1 MHKWLM
7 RKVTLL
13 AFLLMLGIL
22 IVAVL
27 VLVPVLAGVY
37 QGIAGG
43 ASLWQLLLGGGAGL
57 LMAVMYFL
65 GIVVSYG
72 LLLRFVALG
81 DDIAAIRRQ
90 QTGTSSSL
98 D

>member
-7 RKVTLL
+7 RNLTRL

-22 IVAVL
+22 AFAAL
-27 VLVPVLAGVY
+27 LLVPVLGGVY
-37 QGIAGG
+37 SAVASG

-57 LMAVMYFL
+57 VLAAMYLL
-65 GIVVSYG
+65 GILISYG
-72 LLLRFVALG
+72 VLLRFVALG
-81 DDIAAIRRQ
+81 DDMAAIRRQ
-90 QTGTSSSL
+90 QTGTPSSL

>member
-7 RKVTLL
+7 RNLARLALL
-13 AFLLMLGIL
+13 LILGVL
-22 IVAVL
+22 AIVAL
-27 VLVPVLAGVY
+27 VLVPVVGSIY
-37 QGIAGG
+37 QAVAGG

-65 GIVVSYG
+65 GIVISYG
-72 LLLRFVALG
+72 ILLRFVALG
-81 DDIAAIRRQ
+81 DDVAAMRRQ
-90 QTGTSSSL
+90 QTGTPSSL